1 MKLLD
6 LKSMHALP
14 YGERHKNELY
24 KTDDFKVR
32 IIELKTGEKLPP
44 DGPCEM
50 ESHVIFYIVSGRIG
64 IKIDNEYTEAGK
76 DQCVI
81 SEPGNYQM
89 EALEATKIMGIQI
102 QKSEEQ

>member
-6 LKSMHALP
+6 LKSMHAFP

-24 KTDDFKVR
+24 KTDVFKVR

-50 ESHVIFYIVSGRIG
+50 ETYVIFHIVSGRIV
-64 IKIDNEYTEAGK
+64 INIDKEHAEAGE
-76 DQCVI
+76 DQWVI

-89 EALEATKIMGIQI
+89 EALEDTKIMGIQI
-102 QKSEEQ
+102 QKRE